1 MSFASLAS
9 IEVLRTW
16 IEEDPACAPATR
28 VPIAFLKGD
37 RSGQG
42 E

>member
-9 IEVLRTW
+9 IEVLRTS
-16 IEEDPACAPATR
+16 IEEDPACAPAAREPT
-28 VPIAFLKGD
+28 AFLKGD
-37 RSGQG
+37 RSGQR